1 MLNVKGTVNYLEKY
15 GANKIIKVL
24 DKRETKEL
32 REMYKELINY
42 ELDLNINNWKK
53 HQIRYAIIQK
63 LKKIHE
69 YYKKNGISY

>member
-1 MLNVKGTVNYLEKY
+1 MLNVKGTINYLEKH
-15 GANKIIKVL
+15 GANRIIKIL

-32 REMYKELINY
+32 REMYKELVNY
-42 ELDLNINNWKK
+42 DLDLNIQNLKK

-63 LKKIHE
+63 LKKIQE